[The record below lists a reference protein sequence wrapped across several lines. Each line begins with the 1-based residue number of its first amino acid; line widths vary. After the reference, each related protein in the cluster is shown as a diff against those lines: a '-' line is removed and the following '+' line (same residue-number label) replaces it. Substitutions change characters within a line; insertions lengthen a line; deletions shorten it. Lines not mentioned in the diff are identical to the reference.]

1 MTVTPTAIDTSID
14 VSSIKKETLLQQT
27 WNGLKKNRLAMVG
40 LFLIILLLFVT
51 IFADFIAPYGVDD
64 QDLTRAFTAP
74 CKEFIFGTDHVGR
87 DIFSRIVYGSRY
99 SLMIGAVAA
108 TLSAVIG
115 MLIGSLAGFYG
126 GKTDN
131 ILMRFIDIMLAIPST
146 LLGISI
152 VAALGNGIRNVI
164 IAVAIGA
171 VPAYARI
178 VRASILSVKEQEY
191 IEAARSIGA
200 SDFRIIIHHILPNC
214 LAPIYSKRLGA
225 HRYLLLLQHLK
236 RISGAVTDRQDH
248 LLRFQR
254 LPCAIFLQ
262 DDAAYLTIP
271 DHELSHT
278 RMEKDLSSEGE
289 DLTADIAY
297 NRAQHI
303 CPDMRLVPVSD

>member
-200 SDFRIIIHHILPNC
+200 SDFRIIMHHILPNC
-214 LAPIYSKRLGA
+214 LAPIIVQITMSVAKAILEASALSFIGLGVQPPSA
-225 HRYLLLLQHLK
+225 EWGAMLSDGRAYIRKAWWIVTFPGLAIATLIFGLNLFGDGLRDALDPKLK
-236 RISGAVTDRQDH
+236 T
-248 LLRFQR
+248 
-254 LPCAIFLQ
+254 
-262 DDAAYLTIP
+262 
-271 DHELSHT
+271 
-278 RMEKDLSSEGE
+278 
-289 DLTADIAY
+289 
-297 NRAQHI
+297 
-303 CPDMRLVPVSD
+303 